1 MSCEKN
7 ISLRF
12 LSTLAAQRNLLQIN
26 RGQAIP
32 YSRDSID
39 ASKSETSRFER
50 PDKLSYK
57 ATTPEPPE
65 RKQLSKQLHK
75 VRIPSPRSLARINQE
90 TSDAPTHTLE
100 KYHPPWLPRLP

>member
-1 MSCEKN
+1 MSGEKN

-50 PDKLSYK
+50 PDKLSYNTGT
-57 ATTPEPPE
+57 A
-65 RKQLSKQLHK
+65 
-75 VRIPSPRSLARINQE
+75 
-90 TSDAPTHTLE
+90 
-100 KYHPPWLPRLP
+100 